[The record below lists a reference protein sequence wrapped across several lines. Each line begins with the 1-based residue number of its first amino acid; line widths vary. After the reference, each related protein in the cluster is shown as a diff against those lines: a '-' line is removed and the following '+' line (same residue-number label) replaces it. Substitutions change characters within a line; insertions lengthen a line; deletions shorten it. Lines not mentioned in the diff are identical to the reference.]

1 MDRALG
7 SQGGVLDRLHGP
19 PGFNR
24 ALAFSGSFSGM
35 VQIRTEPWQ
44 PLSAPDDPR
53 GQRGGLDPVP
63 TVCDI

>member
-35 VQIRTEPWQ
+35 VQIERN
-44 PLSAPDDPR
+44 R
-53 GQRGGLDPVP
+53 GNR
-63 TVCDI
+63 